1 MNLHISGRNAWIIIC
16 LLVKHMC
23 CVWAPKIFLFSS
35 TSIPSFSKSRTR
47 WGCVLQGG
55 GSASLGPWTL
65 GIHFWSWWHH
75 AACYTITLCWG
86 ERPYIQSKKSMLLKG
101 RDWILIEYHRTSI
114 PQRRIIGISG
124 FLSKLLPA
132 QTKWKIHFWKTPKP
146 VGNTNS
152 TLPKTFEAP
161 IFYTTVYEMLK
172 WKEF

>member
-1 MNLHISGRNAWIIIC
+1 MNLHVSGRNAWIIIC

-35 TSIPSFSKSRTR
+35 TSIPSFSTSRTR

-55 GSASLGPWTL
+55 ELSVSCSLNTGHPLLKLMASCCLSYHHSLLRGKT
-65 GIHFWSWWHH
+65 IH
-75 AACYTITLCWG
+75 AV
-86 ERPYIQSKKSMLLKG
+86 KKSTLLKG

-114 PQRRIIGISG
+114 PQRRIIGISS
-124 FLSKLLPA
+124 FLSKLLPV